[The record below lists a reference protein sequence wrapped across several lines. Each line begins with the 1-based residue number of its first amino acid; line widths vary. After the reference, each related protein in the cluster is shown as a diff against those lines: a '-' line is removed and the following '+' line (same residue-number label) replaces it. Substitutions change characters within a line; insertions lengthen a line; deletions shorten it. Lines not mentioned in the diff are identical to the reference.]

1 MDAQGRIKQV
11 RQEFASQV
19 FDAHYAERRKN
30 LGRLFRDMETQRS
43 LIGSAKD
50 EVIELKRELERESH
64 DLLERLESE
73 EDRELARAYF
83 KKLVTSK
90 LELAVDEAAIR
101 AERCEADAAAG
112 DLTCAQSAAQ
122 SPAQQLINDLRDWSV
137 ERLQH
142 EGDTASGELQRLQ
155 AKGMAKLKS
164 LAESNFSEVKELI
177 KNLQVARDKK
187 SNSIRQIHK
196 AAR

>member
-19 FDAHYAERRKN
+19 FDAHYAERSKN
-30 LGRLFRDMETQRS
+30 LGRLFRNMETQRS

-64 DLLERLESE
+64 DVLERLESE

-90 LELAVDEAAIR
+90 LELAVDEAAI
-101 AERCEADAAAG
+101 
-112 DLTCAQSAAQ
+112 
-122 SPAQQLINDLRDWSV
+122 
-137 ERLQH
+137 
-142 EGDTASGELQRLQ
+142 
-155 AKGMAKLKS
+155 
-164 LAESNFSEVKELI
+164 
-177 KNLQVARDKK
+177 
-187 SNSIRQIHK
+187 
-196 AAR
+196 